1 MTVKCLNIADK
12 GKLRG
17 KTVRAKNYRP
27 VKGQNYTRREFVK
40 GFPPSKITKFT
51 MGDTKAKYE
60 YEGKL
65 ISLEPAQIRHNAL
78 EAARVATNRMLME
91 KLVDKYYLQV
101 YPFPHTILRENKMIF
116 GAHAD
121 RLQDGMRRSFGKPIG
136 TAARVRPGQTIISVW
151 VNHDS
156 VDLMKECLKRGS
168 AKLPMPCRIVI
179 EKLDVVE
186 AKAVD

>member
-1 MTVKCLNIADK
+1 M
-12 GKLRG
+12 
-17 KTVRAKNYRP
+17 RAKNYRP

-40 GFPPSKITKFT
+40 GFPPPKITKFT
-51 MGDTKAKYE
+51 MGDTKAKFE

-65 ISLEPAQIRHNAL
+65 ISLESAQIRHNAL

-91 KLVDKYYLQV
+91 KLVNNYHLQV
-101 YPFPHTILRENKMIF
+101 FPYPHTILRENKMIF

-136 TAARVRPGQTIISVW
+136 TAARVRPNQTIISVF
-151 VNHDS
+151 VNHDA
-156 VDLMKECLKRGS
+156 VELMRECLKRGS

-179 EKLDVVE
+179 EKVKLEE
-186 AKAVD
+186 AKIVD